1 LPARCAQRLYLAKKG
16 KLAMPSPA
24 GQDPA
29 QLTPLEEILK
39 GVPLCLATSQDPE
52 VDQEEALRIIDL
64 AEIAGIPIVID
75 GGWSVDAHLGWQ
87 TRRHSDLDIAIN
99 QQYLP
104 RFLGILSRLGYG
116 HVPRGDQ
123 WEHNFVLQDGS
134 GHQVDIHSYIR
145 NDQGQI
151 IGGVEYPGDSLTG
164 QGKIGH
170 AKVRCIK
177 ADWLVDFHLGYPFDE
192 NDFNDVKYLCN
203 LHRLPLPP
211 EFQAYE
217 EALYTGKA
225 QDPWTVPTQF
235 SVRLPQTTA
244 EYLALI
250 NLLDK
255 TDVERLTSE
264 TKAKFLEIQEAQ
276 SGAQNVTL
284 AHLAEAGLRSGVLLL
299 EDGQGIGACELLLLE
314 NHAVEGQSS
323 GPGNSQM
330 QIRQLSLAKRADHA
344 SVFMS
349 LLRAAINE
357 TWRAG
362 GTHLSVLPLD
372 DITQPRPALP
382 RRYDAADIGFAS
394 FYARAGFKRLE
405 PVPGSRF
412 VIHQK

>member
-1 LPARCAQRLYLAKKG
+1 
-16 KLAMPSPA
+16 MPSPA
-24 GQDPA
+24 EQDPN
-29 QLTPLEEILK
+29 QPNPLEEILK
-39 GVPLCLATSQDPE
+39 GVPLCLTPSQAPE
-52 VDQEEALRIIDL
+52 MDQEEALRIIDL
-64 AEIAGIPIVID
+64 SEIAGIPIVID

-87 TRRHSDLDIAIN
+87 TRPHSDLDIAIN

-151 IGGVEYPGDSLTG
+151 VGGVEYPGDSLTG

-192 NDFNDVKYLCN
+192 NDYNDVKFLCN
-203 LHRLPLPP
+203 LHRLDLPP
-211 EFQAYE
+211 EYQAYE
-217 EALYTGKA
+217 AALYAGKA
-225 QDPWTVPTQF
+225 DDPWTVPPRITA
-235 SVRLPQTTA
+235 RLPQTPV

-255 TDVERLTSE
+255 TQVEKLTSE
-264 TKAKFLEIQEAQ
+264 TKAKFLEVQEAQ

-284 AHLAEAGLRSGVLLL
+284 AHLVKAGLRSGVLLF
-299 EDGQGIGACELLLLE
+299 EEGQGIGACELIPLADR
-314 NHAVEGQSS
+314 AVEGEETAS
-323 GPGNSQM
+323 GNGEW

-344 SVFMS
+344 SVFMH
-349 LLRAAINE
+349 LLKATIAE
-357 TWRAG
+357 TWRVG
-362 GTHLSVLPLD
+362 GKHLQVSPLD

-382 RRYDAADIGFAS
+382 KRYDPADIGYAS
-394 FYARAGFKRLE
+394 FYARAGLKRLE
-405 PVPGSRF
+405 PVPGSRWG
-412 VIHQK
+412 IHHYQP

>member
-1 LPARCAQRLYLAKKG
+1 
-16 KLAMPSPA
+16 MPSA
-24 GQDPA
+24 AEQDPK
-29 QLTPLEEILK
+29 QPNPLDEILK
-39 GVPLCLATSQDPE
+39 SVPLCQNSNQTPEMDQD
-52 VDQEEALRIIDL
+52 EALRIIDL

-87 TRRHSDLDIAIN
+87 TRPHSDLDIAIN

-116 HVPRGDQ
+116 HVPRDDQ

-151 IGGVEYPGDSLTG
+151 VGGVEYPGDSLTG

-192 NDFNDVKYLCN
+192 NDYNDVKYLCN

-211 EFQAYE
+211 EYQDYE
-217 EALYTGKA
+217 DALYAGKA
-225 QDPWTVPTQF
+225 QDPWRVPVQF
-235 SVRLPQTTA
+235 SARLPQTPA

-255 TDVERLTSE
+255 TQVEKLTSE
-264 TKAKFLEIQEAQ
+264 VKAKFLEVQETQ

-284 AHLAEAGLRSGVLLL
+284 AQLIRAGLRSGVLML
-299 EDGQGIGACELLLLE
+299 EEGQGVGACELILFQNNTIE
-314 NHAVEGQSS
+314 AETVA
-323 GPGNSQM
+323 GNSQW
-330 QIRQLSLAKRADHA
+330 QIRQLSLAKHADQP
-344 SVFMS
+344 SVFMF
-349 LLRAAINE
+349 LLRAAISE
-357 TWRAG
+357 AWRAG
-362 GTHLSVLPLD
+362 GKYLSVAPLD

-382 RRYDAADIGFAS
+382 KRYDPADIGYAS

-405 PVPGSRF
+405 PVPGSRWG
-412 VIHQK
+412 IQRE